1 MKLATVIDPKFKEII
16 KKLMEQPLPIKASY
30 KLAGIVKKVDEEN
43 ARFEE
48 VRQASLKNFGTKDEA
63 GNLQID
69 ENNNVKFTQENL
81 IEFSKQ
87 LAELGQED
95 VEFQSIK
102 ISDLGD
108 KVELTPSEMLIIA
121 DLFVD

>member
-30 KLAGIVKKVDEEN
+30 KLAGIVKRVDEEN

-48 VRQASLKNFGTKDEA
+48 ARQASLKSFGTKDES
-63 GNLQID
+63 GNLQVD
-69 ENNNVKFTQENL
+69 DNNNVKFTQENL

-87 LAELGQED
+87 LAELGRE
-95 VEFQSIK
+95 EIEIQSIK

>member
-48 VRQASLKNFGTKDEA
+48 VRQASLKNFGTKDES

>member
-48 VRQASLKNFGTKDEA
+48 VRQASLKNFGTKNEA